1 MKQHIAHML
10 REKASVYN
18 TREVFRY
25 KDKINSVYKSI
36 SWSELLNYTEKVS
49 QSLIELGFGY
59 NDKIG
64 IFSANRPE
72 WTIADFGILSVRG
85 VVVPFYATSSVQQV
99 KYIIDETQ
107 MRIIFV
113 GNKEQVEKSL
123 WLLDNCKSLEKIVVF
138 DNDSA
143 QPDNRFISWKNFL
156 EISTKSNHQESLNKL
171 LAEAQPDDLATI
183 IYTSGTT
190 GEPKGVMLG
199 HDNFMSAFKIN
210 DERLRINDKDLSL
223 CFLPLSHVFERTWTY
238 FLLYCGATNVFLE
251 NPREVIQEL
260 PIVKPTLMCT
270 VPRFYEKTYEGIFAE
285 VEKWPLIKKKIFNW
299 AISIGLECIE
309 YKKDSIKLPLHLK
322 IKHSLA
328 DKLVFA
334 KLRQIFGGRIKFL
347 PCAGSAIDTKLLRFF
362 HATGIFIKFGY
373 GATETTA
380 TVSCF
385 RSDIYNFESSGNIM
399 PDTSIKIGENN
410 EILVKGN
417 TVFKGYYNK
426 PEETNE
432 VLKDGWYYTGD
443 EGYIVDGNY
452 LVMTDRIKDLMKT
465 SGGKYVS
472 PQKLELLLSQSKY
485 IDMLVVLGDNK
496 KYVTA
501 LIVPSFHS
509 LEKYAKEMSISYENN
524 QQLID
529 NPIILDF
536 YQKQIDECQKELT
549 SYEKIVK
556 FSLLL
561 ETFSIDNKM
570 LTNTLKIKRKAISE
584 KYSELIE
591 KMYK

>member
-1 MKQHIAHML
+1 ML

-36 SWSELLNYTEKVS
+36 SWSELIEYTEKVS

-99 KYIIDETQ
+99 KYIVDETQ
-107 MRIIFV
+107 MKIIFV

-138 DNDSA
+138 DNDAA
-143 QPDNRFISWKNFL
+143 QPDNRFISWENFL
-156 EISTKSNHQESLNKL
+156 EISTKRNHQESLNKL
-171 LAEAQPDDLATI
+171 LAEAQSDDLATI

-210 DERLRINDKDLSL
+210 DERLRIKDKDISL

-285 VEKWPLIKKKIFNW
+285 LEKWPSIKKKIFNW
-299 AISIGLECIE
+299 AISIRLE
-309 YKKDSIKLPLHLK
+309 
-322 IKHSLA
+322 
-328 DKLVFA
+328 
-334 KLRQIFGGRIKFL
+334 
-347 PCAGSAIDTKLLRFF
+347 
-362 HATGIFIKFGY
+362 
-373 GATETTA
+373 
-380 TVSCF
+380 
-385 RSDIYNFESSGNIM
+385 
-399 PDTSIKIGENN
+399 
-410 EILVKGN
+410 
-417 TVFKGYYNK
+417 
-426 PEETNE
+426 
-432 VLKDGWYYTGD
+432 
-443 EGYIVDGNY
+443 
-452 LVMTDRIKDLMKT
+452 
-465 SGGKYVS
+465 
-472 PQKLELLLSQSKY
+472 
-485 IDMLVVLGDNK
+485 
-496 KYVTA
+496 
-501 LIVPSFHS
+501 
-509 LEKYAKEMSISYENN
+509 
-524 QQLID
+524 
-529 NPIILDF
+529 
-536 YQKQIDECQKELT
+536 
-549 SYEKIVK
+549 
-556 FSLLL
+556 
-561 ETFSIDNKM
+561 
-570 LTNTLKIKRKAISE
+570 
-584 KYSELIE
+584 
-591 KMYK
+591 

>member
-138 DNDSA
+138 ENVTI
-143 QPDNRFISWKNFL
+143 QPDNRFFSWENFL
-156 EISTKSNHQESLNKL
+156 EISTKSNNKESLNKL
-171 LAEAQPDDLATI
+171 LEEAQPDDLASI

-210 DERLRINDKDLSL
+210 DERLRINDKDISL

-285 VEKWPLIKKKIFNW
+285 VEKWTSIKKKIFNW

-309 YKKDSIKLPLHLK
+309 YKKDSKKIPIHLK

-385 RSDIYNFESSGNIM
+385 RSDIYNFESSGSIM
-399 PDTSIKIGENN
+399 PDTIVKIGENN

-556 FSLLL
+556 FSLLP

>member
-138 DNDSA
+138 ENGAA

-210 DERLRINDKDLSL
+210 DERLRINDKDISL

-285 VEKWPLIKKKIFNW
+285 VEKWTSIKKKIFNW

-309 YKKDSIKLPLHLK
+309 YKKDSKKIPIHLK

-385 RSDIYNFESSGNIM
+385 RSDIYNFESSGSIM
-399 PDTSIKIGENN
+399 PDTIVKIGENN

-556 FSLLL
+556 FSLLP